1 MPIQESS
8 KIYSVGAHTHT
19 HTHTHTQIYTR
30 RCTHA
35 QASNNTVLGE
45 IATQLGFDPLGCT
58 VIIVECS
65 ARIDIRGK
73 HVAGRLPVSLGLVC
87 MGHLVSSRLAS

>member
-1 MPIQESS
+1 M
-8 KIYSVGAHTHT
+8 HTHT
-19 HTHTHTQIYTR
+19 HTHRHTR
-30 RCTHA
+30 RRAHA

-73 HVAGRLPVSLGLVC
+73 HVAGRLSPVPVPHAPRLHGTSRFLGSLRKLQRYI
-87 MGHLVSSRLAS
+87 SAADIII